1 MKTKLR
7 LYLIL
12 LSILCSLNAC
22 SRGLVDE
29 PKTKDNNT
37 RLSSDTCMIR
47 LSLEGK
53 LNEARYLDYKVD
65 PKGLPKV
72 HLSTPFIPIH
82 CVVRCEDPN
91 IPATFITA
99 EFKVKGDNQLKLEL
113 SEIRLRA
120 NQQDFSPDGGHRWY
134 LMALIGGQL
143 NEGSGRV
150 HFDSGAS
157 PLKRVTVGHSIGL
170 EVPYISQWVELEL
183 RKQPNGSYDAGA
195 KEKLTFRPQ
204 GTLFRIRAS
213 NALPYAHIQVYGYEI
228 QSRICDSKGSFNLNI
243 SYGEPPQ
250 WSFDDELSEQ
260 GWVRKYELEQP
271 TRDMSAG
278 EDDDAY
284 YYLWMMPNRSSLLG
298 AYALSVTKA
307 TVRDRVS
314 EQQRHTS
321 SPLFSILGAYITPP
335 SKTLRDGICLT
346 IHPRILPA
354 GNPLEQVDEMN
365 YTGAYPHAAR
375 TRDFSNTTPQLYYYW
390 EAEALG
396 KKIPGWRLPTERDW
410 TTVMGAGFAFEREHG
425 GRNSERS
432 KESEEVQEGG
442 EKRTIQSS
450 YKRDF
455 PHSICYATRFQA
467 SSNSRCYSAWRYSTE
482 GGRAV
487 VKSCYLGPGAH
498 EGIDDISSE
507 SWWGRHTNV
516 IVRHL
521 PMAGRWTPQNKDPH
535 HPFESGVAFY
545 YWTSTL
551 CYPDHHQYNNY
562 HKIRGL
568 NRFWF
573 AHGTFGA
580 PSNYACVRL
589 FKDL

>member
-1 MKTKLR
+1 MKTKVR

-91 IPATFITA
+91 IPATFVTA

-228 QSRICDSKGSFNLNI
+228 QSRICDSKGSFDLNI
-243 SYGEPPQ
+243 SYGEPPR
-250 WSFDDELSEQ
+250 WSFDDELSDQ
-260 GWVRKYELEQP
+260 
-271 TRDMSAG
+271 
-278 EDDDAY
+278 
-284 YYLWMMPNRSSLLG
+284 
-298 AYALSVTKA
+298 
-307 TVRDRVS
+307 
-314 EQQRHTS
+314 
-321 SPLFSILGAYITPP
+321 
-335 SKTLRDGICLT
+335 
-346 IHPRILPA
+346 
-354 GNPLEQVDEMN
+354 
-365 YTGAYPHAAR
+365 
-375 TRDFSNTTPQLYYYW
+375 
-390 EAEALG
+390 
-396 KKIPGWRLPTERDW
+396 
-410 TTVMGAGFAFEREHG
+410 
-425 GRNSERS
+425 
-432 KESEEVQEGG
+432 
-442 EKRTIQSS
+442 
-450 YKRDF
+450 
-455 PHSICYATRFQA
+455 
-467 SSNSRCYSAWRYSTE
+467 
-482 GGRAV
+482 
-487 VKSCYLGPGAH
+487 
-498 EGIDDISSE
+498 
-507 SWWGRHTNV
+507 
-516 IVRHL
+516 
-521 PMAGRWTPQNKDPH
+521 
-535 HPFESGVAFY
+535 
-545 YWTSTL
+545 
-551 CYPDHHQYNNY
+551 
-562 HKIRGL
+562 
-568 NRFWF
+568 
-573 AHGTFGA
+573 
-580 PSNYACVRL
+580 
-589 FKDL
+589 